1 MSAVSSLL
9 EEKIGLLKRL
19 GDPLHLLSSHDALV
33 ILRYSFA
40 LPKLMYSLR
49 TCPCFMPSA
58 LESYDHLLRSIVSD
72 ITNCHLDSSAWTQC

>member
-19 GDPLHLLSSHDALV
+19 GDPLHLLSSHDAL
-33 ILRYSFA
+33 
-40 LPKLMYSLR
+40 
-49 TCPCFMPSA
+49 
-58 LESYDHLLRSIVSD
+58 ESYDHLLRSIVSD